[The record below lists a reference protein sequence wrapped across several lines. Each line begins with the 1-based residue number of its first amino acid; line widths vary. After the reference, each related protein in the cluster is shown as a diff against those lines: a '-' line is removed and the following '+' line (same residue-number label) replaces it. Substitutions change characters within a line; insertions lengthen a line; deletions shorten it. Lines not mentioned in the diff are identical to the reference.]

1 MVSALLFDVDG
12 VLVHPWRFRS
22 TLERNHGITPAMTM
36 PFFRGPFVAC
46 MEGRADVLDLLPEYL
61 TSWGWTGSPSD
72 FMDTW
77 LAAENAPDEAVLSIV
92 KEIRES
98 GVPCFVASSQ
108 ERRRAQY
115 LSHEMNFSHLFDGQ
129 FYSCD
134 IGLAKPAEGYFRAVA
149 HLLGR
154 SGPELLFFDDALA
167 NVEGARAAGW
177 SAEHFTNPEELRGQ
191 LAQYLGPLL
200 DRG

>member
-1 MVSALLFDVDG
+1 MVSALVFDVDG
-12 VLVHPWRFRS
+12 VLVHPWRFQS
-22 TLERNHGITPAMTM
+22 TLERDHGITPAMTS
-36 PFFRGPFVAC
+36 PFFRGPFLEC
-46 MEGRADVLDLLPEYL
+46 MEGRADVVEVLPDYL
-61 TSWGWTGSPSD
+61 TSWGWTGSASG

-92 KEIRES
+92 KKTREN

-108 ERRRAQY
+108 ERRRARY
-115 LSHEMNFSHLFDGQ
+115 LSIEMNFSQLFDGQ

-134 IGLAKPAEGYFRAVA
+134 IGLAKPAEVFFRAVA
-149 HLLGR
+149 QLLGR
-154 SGPELLFFDDALA
+154 SGAELLFFDDALA

-177 SAEHFTNPEELRGQ
+177 FAEHFTNAEELRRQ
-191 LAQYLGPLL
+191 LAQYLGPVP

>member
-12 VLVHPWRFRS
+12 VLVHPWRFQS
-22 TLERNHGITPAMTM
+22 TLERDHGITPAMTK
-36 PFFRGPFVAC
+36 PFFRGPFVEC

-61 TSWGWTGSPSD
+61 TSWGWTGSASD
-72 FMDTW
+72 FMNTW
-77 LAAENAPDEAVLSIV
+77 LAAENAPDEAVLRIV

-108 ERRRAQY
+108 ERRRARY
-115 LSHEMNFSHLFDGQ
+115 LSQEMNFSRLFDGQ

-134 IGLAKPAEGYFRAVA
+134 IGLTKPAEGYFRTVA
-149 HLLGR
+149 QLLGR
-154 SGPELLFFDDALA
+154 SAPELLFFDDSLA

-177 SAEHFTNPEELRGQ
+177 SAGHFTNPEELRRQ
-191 LAQYLGPLL
+191 LAPYLGTLL
-200 DRG
+200 DHG

>member
-22 TLERNHGITPAMTM
+22 TLERDHGITPAMTM
-36 PFFRGPFVAC
+36 PFFRGPFVEC

-61 TSWGWTGSPSD
+61 TSWGWTGSASD
-72 FMDTW
+72 FMETW
-77 LAAENAPDEAVLSIV
+77 LAAENAPDEAVLNIV
-92 KEIRES
+92 REIRES

-134 IGLAKPAEGYFRAVA
+134 IGLIKPAEGYFRAVA
-149 HLLGR
+149 RLLGR
-154 SGPELLFFDDALA
+154 SEAELLFFDDALA

-191 LAQYLGPLL
+191 LAQYLGS
-200 DRG
+200 